1 MLIDLLL
8 AIAHHL
14 LVFGLLGL
22 LITEMMTVRPAM
34 SAAAVRYVA
43 RLDIA
48 YGIVAALVL
57 IVGFSRVFF
66 GIKGAGFYLSNPVF
80 WAKMAAFLILGLFS
94 VPPTMQVLRW
104 RRAAASNG
112 DFRPP
117 DHEVKAVRRY
127 MHYEGIAF
135 FTIPVFAALMARGYG
150 L

>member
-22 LITEMMTVRPAM
+22 LITEMLTVRPSM

-80 WAKMAAFLILGLFS
+80 WAKIAAFLILGLLS
-94 VPPTMQVLRW
+94 IPPTMQVLRW
-104 RRAAASNG
+104 RKAANG
-112 DFRPP
+112 NKDFRPP

-127 MHYEGIAF
+127 MHYEGMAF
-135 FTIPVFAALMARGYG
+135 FTIPIFAALMARGYG